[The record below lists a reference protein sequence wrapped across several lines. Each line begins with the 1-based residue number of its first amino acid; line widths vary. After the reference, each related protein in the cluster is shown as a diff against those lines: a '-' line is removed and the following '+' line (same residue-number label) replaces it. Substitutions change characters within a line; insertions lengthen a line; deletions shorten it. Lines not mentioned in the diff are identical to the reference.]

1 MKKTELIDEMAKVL
15 DTRKE
20 AQLAVD
26 SLLNNIYRALENK
39 QDVRLSGF
47 GTFKRIETKARHG
60 RNPRTG
66 EPIEIKASTKVRF
79 VPGKNLKAALN

>member
-15 DTRKE
+15 NSRKE

-26 SLLNNIYRALENK
+26 SLLNNIYRALEDK

-47 GTFKRIETKARHG
+47 GTFKRIETKARPG

>member
-15 DTRKE
+15 NSRKE

-26 SLLNNIYRALENK
+26 SLLNNIYRALEDK

-47 GTFKRIETKARHG
+47 GTFKRIETKARPG

-66 EPIEIKASTKVRF
+66 EAIEIKASTKVRF